1 MQHSD
6 ERPPTS
12 GRPSLLS
19 TEQQAEADRHR
30 ILGTL
35 ESNPE
40 STSAGAAKARRGKMV
55 WVAAGAAVV
64 ALSAG
69 TAVWL
74 VSEGEKEIVMAAA
87 PPAAVAAPLPPAT
100 PAPKAAPAEAEE
112 VSTAAI
118 LDEAPSAPAKPAA
131 LADAKTAPD
140 ELTKMLE
147 ARAEPKTAHA
157 AHAAPKV
164 AAVKKPVAVAKATP
178 AKAHEKQDAEAMAMN
193 IEPVI
198 AKKGAVHAKAATQ
211 SDSDVALLAALVA
224 HSKAGQPKKA
234 TGPASQ
240 LQQCKTLASVAEA
253 DQCKARLCA
262 STAKK
267 ESECKATNLAKAS
280 TDS

>member
-87 PPAAVAAPLPPAT
+87 PPAAVAAPLPPVAAST
-100 PAPKAAPAEAEE
+100 KAAPAPEAAEE

-118 LDEAPSAPAKPAA
+118 LDEAPSEPAKPAVGG
-131 LADAKTAPD
+131 DAKSAPD

-147 ARAEPKTAHA
+147 ARAEPKTHA
-157 AHAAPKV
+157 PHVASKV
-164 AAVKKPVAVAKATP
+164 AAVKKPVAVAKAAP
-178 AKAHEKQDAEAMAMN
+178 PKAHEKHDAEAMAMN

-198 AKKGAVHAKAATQ
+198 AKKPAAHAKAATP

-224 HSKAGQPKKA
+224 
-234 TGPASQ
+234 
-240 LQQCKTLASVAEA
+240 L
-253 DQCKARLCA
+253 
-262 STAKK
+262 
-267 ESECKATNLAKAS
+267 
-280 TDS
+280 